1 MNSPKR
7 HWALLCAVLAALA
20 VTGCATPRR
29 DPADPAAL
37 AADIDGH
44 PIVIFGETHDNAAQH
59 ALRAATLRLVFE
71 HGARPALAFE
81 QFDRER
87 QADIDAVRR
96 DRDATGSSTEVAA
109 RIAALGNRGW
119 NWDFYRPYLQ
129 IALDYQVPIIAANLS
144 RADAIRIARNGFD
157 AALAP
162 AQQARLGLDRL
173 WPALVAT
180 QQREIEA
187 GHCGLLPADDVAPL
201 ARAQIARDAIMALE
215 IAPYAARG
223 VILLT
228 GNGHARRDV
237 GVAHYLALPGMD
249 RAPAL
254 TIGLLED
261 AGGGDPPA
269 KAYDVVVTTPAQPRP
284 DPCEELR
291 RNFPKESR

>member
-1 MNSPKR
+1 MRVNSPKR

-20 VTGCATPRR
+20 VTGCTTPRR

-44 PIVIFGETHDNAAQH
+44 PVVIFGETHDNAAQH

-96 DRDATGSSTEVAA
+96 DATGSIAEVAA

-129 IALDYQVPIIAANLS
+129 IAIDYQVPIIAANLS
-144 RADAIRIARNGFD
+144 RADAIRVAQNGFD
-157 AALAP
+157 AALTP
-162 AQQARLGLDRL
+162 AQQARLGVDRL
-173 WPALVAT
+173 PSALVAT

-237 GVAHYLALPGMD
+237 GVARYLAPPGID
-249 RAPAL
+249 QAPAL

-269 KAYDVVVTTPAQPRP
+269 KAYDVVVATPAQPRP

-291 RNFPKESR
+291 RNFQKENR